1 MTVEEVFVSIVNHQ
15 IKGVM
20 FHAQMADYFDFL
32 SLKGYKRMHECHY
45 YEESCEFRSTCRYYI
60 NHYGK
65 LLPSQNIP
73 DPEVIPSNWLKYS
86 RSEVDISTKRN
97 AIKKAFQQWVEW
109 EKETKKVYQEAWTNL
124 IQEGE
129 VAAALFVKEM
139 ICDVDCELKCA
150 ERMELDLKSV
160 DYSMEYILPEQ
171 DCLHEK
177 YKKKMKHLEIH
188 VC

>member
-1 MTVEEVFVSIVNHQ
+1 MTAEEIFASIVNHQ
-15 IKGVM
+15 IRGVM

-32 SLKGYKRMHECHY
+32 SLRGYKRLHECHY

-65 LLPSQNIP
+65 LISPGVTA
-73 DPEVIPSNWLKYS
+73 DPEVIPSGWLKYS
-86 RSEVDISTKRN
+86 RSDVDAGTKRTST
-97 AIKKAFQQWVEW
+97 KKAFQMWVDW
-109 EKETKKVYQEAWTNL
+109 EKDTKKLYQQAWKDL
-124 IQEGE
+124 MEIGD
-129 VAAALFVKEM
+129 VASALFVKDM

-160 DYSMEYILPEQ
+160 DFSLDVIIPEQ
-171 DCLHEK
+171 KCLHDK
-177 YKKKMKHLEIH
+177 YKKKLKHLEIH